1 MSLCFDII
9 LVYTVVFCDRSLT
22 LSAFLQI
29 CFLLLRRN
37 N

>member
-9 LVYTVVFCDRSLT
+9 LVYTVVLFFFVTKVLT

-29 CFLLLRRN
+29 CFLLL
-37 N
+37 